1 MTSRRADDIDRFCG
15 RTGAGSR
22 LIAISPRFITGKT
35 ASRGP
40 INGKQVVPSSW
51 QNRLRSGPF
60 HLAADTG
67 ESTPGHVL
75 KLDMWM
81 RRIAVDIA

>member
-15 RTGAGSR
+15 RTGASSR
-22 LIAISPRFITGKT
+22 LIAISPRFTTGKT

-40 INGKQVVPSSW
+40 INGKRVVPSSW
-51 QNRLRSGPF
+51 QNRLRSGR
-60 HLAADTG
+60 ADTG

-75 KLDMWM
+75 KLDIWM